1 MQQATATADFWITF
15 AVFFLNSCVGFSV
28 YNNLSQLC
36 NSLGDGGAAAILTAL
51 ASCANCLGRIVGGQ
65 LSERALFNG
74 SRLARSVW
82 LVANCACQVV
92 GCVLISLA
100 GTVKLL
106 FLAVPLVT
114 AAFGSQNTLIVSI
127 IHERFGHGHFASIV
141 GLTGLSLLP
150 ASLLVSTILA
160 SVLYDAEARRQG
172 AEGPNVYCVGPLC
185 FRLFF
190 QLLSVIAAAGGAFSL
205 WHFFHFRAF
214 YERLVRGPLR
224 LAGPASGSR
233 HLVHRSSGCAKRE
246 RNSCL

>member
-1 MQQATATADFWITF
+1 MQQAMGTRDFWITF

-36 NSLGDGGAAAILTAL
+36 NSLGEGGAAAILTAL
-51 ASCANCLGRIVGGQ
+51 ASCANCLGRIIGGQ

-82 LVANCACQVV
+82 LVANCACQFI
-92 GCVLISLA
+92 GCLLIALA
-100 GTVKLL
+100 RDVRLL

-127 IHERFGHGHFASIV
+127 IHERFGHKHFASIV

-150 ASLLVSTILA
+150 ASLLVSTVLA

-172 AEGPNVYCVGPLC
+172 AEGPNVYCLGPAC

-190 QLLSVIAAAGGAFSL
+190 QLLSLFAVLGGGFSV

-214 YERLVRGPLR
+214 YDRMVRS
-224 LAGPASGSR
+224 A
-233 HLVHRSSGCAKRE
+233 
-246 RNSCL
+246 